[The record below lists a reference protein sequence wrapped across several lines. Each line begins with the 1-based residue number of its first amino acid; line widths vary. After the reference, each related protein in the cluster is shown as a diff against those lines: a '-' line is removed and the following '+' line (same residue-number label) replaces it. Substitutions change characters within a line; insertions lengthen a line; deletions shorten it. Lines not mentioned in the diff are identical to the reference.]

1 VTRLCDVPDT
11 YRQLSGYYGQPS
23 FLSRFG
29 DVVNEDGDKL
39 LSAKFQAM
47 MGNIGI
53 IGNFI
58 GLWFAGY
65 GTARWGYR
73 PMYIF
78 GMVLMTAMVFL
89 FVFCQSLAM
98 LIVSQTLVNV
108 PWGIFR
114 TLGHLSVQ
122 LTTETL
128 TTAYAAELCP
138 IALRGY
144 LTGFVVMAWNIGQF
158 ISSFGESPT
167 S

>member
-1 VTRLCDVPDT
+1 M
-11 YRQLSGYYGQPS
+11 SK
-23 FLSRFG
+23 FG

-78 GMVLMTAMVFL
+78 GMLLMTAMVFL

-98 LIVSQTLVNV
+98 LIVSQTLVNI

-114 TLGHLSVQ
+114 TSEHSSEE

-158 ISSFGESPT
+158 ISAFGKWPARSLMLTISAT
-167 S
+167 SRLRN

>member
-1 VTRLCDVPDT
+1 
-11 YRQLSGYYGQPS
+11 
-23 FLSRFG
+23 
-29 DVVNEDGDKL
+29 
-39 LSAKFQAM
+39 

-114 TLGHLSVQ
+114 ESDDSPFDVE

-158 ISSFGESPT
+158 ISAFGK
-167 S
+167 

>member
-1 VTRLCDVPDT
+1 
-11 YRQLSGYYGQPS
+11 
-23 FLSRFG
+23 
-29 DVVNEDGDKL
+29 
-39 LSAKFQAM
+39 M

>member
-1 VTRLCDVPDT
+1 
-11 YRQLSGYYGQPS
+11 
-23 FLSRFG
+23 
-29 DVVNEDGDKL
+29 
-39 LSAKFQAM
+39 M

-114 TLGHLSVQ
+114 ESDDSPFDVE

-158 ISSFGESPT
+158 ISAFGEWTCCGT

>member
-1 VTRLCDVPDT
+1 
-11 YRQLSGYYGQPS
+11 
-23 FLSRFG
+23 
-29 DVVNEDGDKL
+29 
-39 LSAKFQAM
+39 M

-114 TLGHLSVQ
+114 EWS
-122 LTTETL
+122 LTTFFGCG
-128 TTAYAAELCP
+128 ADSDRDFDYRVCSRAVP
-138 IALRGY
+138 
-144 LTGFVVMAWNIGQF
+144 N
-158 ISSFGESPT
+158 SSSGIPNRFRRHGLEYRT
-167 S
+167 IHLFFR

>member
-1 VTRLCDVPDT
+1 V
-11 YRQLSGYYGQPS
+11 S
-23 FLSRFG
+23 
-29 DVVNEDGDKL
+29 NADGDKL

-114 TLGHLSVQ
+114 ESHDHL
-122 LTTETL
+122 L
-128 TTAYAAELCP
+128 
-138 IALRGY
+138 
-144 LTGFVVMAWNIGQF
+144 AW
-158 ISSFGESPT
+158 S
-167 S
+167 